1 MNEEERKE
9 LADAIK
15 AEVSETIAASGLTE
29 AVKKLTPGDN
39 GNGASEGKFKSFGE
53 FLCAIKNNPGD
64 ARLKQLSEGSDPG
77 GGFTVPEEFLVT
89 MFQRAVERSVIRPYA
104 TKIPMGTDTLNIP
117 LLNDTTHTE
126 AGGLF
131 GGVIAHWTEEAG
143 SKTHTDPVFR
153 RVKLIA
159 KKLTGLTYASDELLA
174 DSAIALEALLIK
186 LFGDAIAWYE
196 DEAFIDGSGVGEPL
210 GWMNSGALIQV
221 TRNTLA
227 SVVQADLA
235 GMLGRLYP
243 ASHYGPNTV
252 WIANPSVLPQLVAV
266 ATTSVTWIAL
276 DQGMTKRVPTS
287 IFGMPLLFSEKM
299 QALGTVGDIA
309 LCDLSYYL
317 IGDRSG
323 VKVNRSIEYRF
334 DTDETTWRFVKR
346 VDGQPWTDEVF
357 TPKHGATLSPFI
369 VLSTATS

>member
-1 MNEEERKE
+1 MNEEERKA

-15 AEVSETIAASGLTE
+15 AEVKDAVAESGLTE
-29 AVKKLTPGDN
+29 AVTKLTPGDN
-39 GNGASEGKFKSFGE
+39 GNGASEDKFKSFGE
-53 FLCAIKNNPGD
+53 FLCAIKRNPGD
-64 ARLKQLSEGSDPG
+64 PRLKQLSEGSDPA
-77 GGFTVPEEFLVT
+77 GGFLVPEEFLIT
-89 MFQRAVERSVIRPYA
+89 MFQRATERSVIRPYA

-117 LLNDTTHTE
+117 MLNDTTHTE

-131 GGVIAHWTEEAG
+131 GGVIVHWTEEAG
-143 SKTHTDPVFR
+143 SKTLKEPVFR

-159 KKLTGLTYASDELLA
+159 KKLTGLTYVSDELLA
-174 DSAIALEALLIK
+174 DSAIALEALLIR

-210 GWMNSGALIQV
+210 GFMNSGALISV

-227 SVVQADLA
+227 SIVSADIGNMLA
-235 GMLGRLYP
+235 RLYP

-252 WIANPSVLPQLVAV
+252 WLANPSILPQLIAL
-266 ATTSVTWIAL
+266 ATTSVTWINL
-276 DQGMTKRVPTS
+276 NQGLTQKVPTTLM
-287 IFGMPLLFSEKM
+287 GMPILFTEKM
-299 QALGTVGDIA
+299 QALGTTGDIA

-323 VKVNRSIEYRF
+323 VKVDKSIEYRF

-346 VDGQPWTDEVF
+346 VDGQPWTDEKF
-357 TPKHGATLSPFI
+357 TPKHGDTLSPFVI
-369 VLSTATS
+369 LTTATS